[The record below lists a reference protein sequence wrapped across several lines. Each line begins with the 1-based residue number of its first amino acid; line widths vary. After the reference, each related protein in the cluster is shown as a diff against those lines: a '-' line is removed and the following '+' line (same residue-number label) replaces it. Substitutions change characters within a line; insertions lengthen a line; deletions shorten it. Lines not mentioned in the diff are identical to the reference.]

1 MARFT
6 YRKKDANRYAKVY
19 PYVRF
24 PPKYVFEFDTFPGDS
39 AVEAGKI
46 TFSDSSSETYSFTGT
61 YASIPS
67 VIIGSVDTGGNGLTN
82 VGLTITAI
90 STTQVTVSAT
100 SNFTGQVHIHVAAV

>member
-6 YRKKDANRYAKVY
+6 YRRKDRNRYAKVY

-24 PPKYVFEFDTFPGDS
+24 PPRYAYEFDIFPGDS
-39 AVEAGKI
+39 TVEAGKV
-46 TFSDSSSETYSFTGT
+46 TFNDSSTGTYVFTGV

-67 VIIGSVDTGGNGLTN
+67 VVIGSIDTAGNGLTN

-90 STTQVTVSAT
+90 STTQVTITAT